1 MDLPS
6 NDSALPNTEA
16 SARTEVVSARV
27 WRSTRELLE
36 ARARSEGLTVSDMA
50 RTLLERALDDDA
62 PTASDRILEQLQA
75 LTSRGQETARAAE
88 VGLLK
93 QDVLEIRHLLVSV
106 LERASTASIISQRV
120 LGTVLPADAN
130 RPVMR
135 AEVGAELDEDLDACQ
150 VAARHYAGKQQSA
163 ANTNQKVGQR

>member
-6 NDSALPNTEA
+6 NDSALPDTEA

-36 ARARSEGLTVSDMA
+36 ARARAEGLTVSDMA

-62 PTASDRILEQLQA
+62 PTASDRILQQLQS
-75 LTSRGQETARAAE
+75 LTSSSLETARAAE

-93 QDVLEIRHLLVSV
+93 QDILEIRHLLVSV
-106 LERASTASIISQRV
+106 LERASTASIVSQRV
-120 LGTVLPADAN
+120 LGTVLPGDAN
-130 RPVMR
+130 RPVLR
-135 AEVGAELDEDLDACQ
+135 AELDAQLDEELDACQ
-150 VAARHYAGKQQSA
+150 VAARHYAGKQQPA
-163 ANTNQKVGQR
+163 ANTNQKAAGQ